1 MFPNKQVRDL
11 VYQDLAYNDE
21 VSDYPFN
28 DRLLNMIQLY
38 KLSGSPSITNKS
50 KSKYNIKRKLKQMQI
65 KNTTNMVIGG
75 GIKERIN
82 YDTDGKS

>member
-28 DRLLNMIQLY
+28 DRLLTMIQLY

-50 KSKYNIKRKLKQMQI
+50 KSKYNI
-65 KNTTNMVIGG
+65 IGG

>member
-1 MFPNKQVRDL
+1 MPLDNKGV
-11 VYQDLAYNDE
+11 NG
-21 VSDYPFN
+21 SDYK
-28 DRLLNMIQLY
+28 RRGSIEHQAHEVIQPNLVNFIETGD
-38 KLSGSPSITNKS
+38 K
-50 KSKYNIKRKLKQMQI
+50 KYLKKLKQMQI